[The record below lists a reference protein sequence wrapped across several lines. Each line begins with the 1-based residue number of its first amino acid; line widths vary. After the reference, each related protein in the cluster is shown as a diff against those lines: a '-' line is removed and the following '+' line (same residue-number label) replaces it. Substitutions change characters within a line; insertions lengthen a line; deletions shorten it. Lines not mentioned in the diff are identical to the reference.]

1 MRLPRTLSFA
11 RTLSLVLCGVAFL
24 YTLSL
29 PGQNPPAGAGKGKTK
44 GPPGA
49 NHPEKLQVLILTG
62 QNPHDWRATTPSLR
76 KTLEDTGKF
85 EVRVDEEFRGGGPEL
100 LAPYDLVVV
109 NYYDGRPQNRW
120 GERAETGLADFV
132 RSGKGLVLYHLSL
145 GSFDGWTD
153 YEKMSGG
160 NWRPNQGHHS
170 AAHDFAVDI
179 KDADNPIMAGLKS
192 PLMIQMD
199 ELFANLRWQPEGS
212 YHVLATAYDDH
223 SLYGERDKQA
233 KPGAGINEPILWT
246 TQFGKGRVFVTA
258 LGHGPE
264 DTENPAFKI
273 TFARGAE
280 WATTGKVTI
289 PIPPELAKQ

>member
-1 MRLPRTLSFA
+1 MLLTRARSLA
-11 RTLSLVLCGVAFL
+11 RTLSLVLCGAAFL

-29 PGQNPPAGAGKGKTK
+29 AGQNPPAAGRK

-85 EVRVDEEFRGGGPEL
+85 EVRVDEEFRGGNAEM
-100 LAPYDLVVV
+100 LAPYGLVVV
-109 NYYDGRPQNRW
+109 NYYDGRPQNRC
-120 GERAETGLADFV
+120 AETGLADFV
-132 RSGKGLVLYHLSL
+132 RSGKGLVLYHLAL
-145 GSFDGWTD
+145 GSFDGWSD

-170 AAHDFAVDI
+170 APHDFAVEI
-179 KDADNPIMAGLKS
+179 KDPDHPIMAGLKS
-192 PLMIQMD
+192 PLMIKMD

-223 SLYGERDKQA
+223 SLYGERDTQA

-246 TQFGKGRVFVTA
+246 TEFGKGRVFVTA
-258 LGHGPE
+258 LGHDPD